1 MTTLNTRT
9 SKKELAHLF
18 RRVGFGGSKKEIDSL
33 LDKSY
38 EDSVD
43 YLLDNLDKNPVPVDL
58 LRRYQIDLSD
68 VRTVF
73 SSGSYWMYRMAHSKF
88 PFEEKVALFWHRVF
102 ATGQNKLI
110 QGKVMTSQIEMF
122 RKHGLGSFE
131 NLLIELSKDPA
142 MIMWLDNQDNHKE
155 NINENYG
162 REILELFSMGVG
174 NYSEKDIKECS
185 RAFTGW
191 TVENM
196 PYMAIKMRNNTARPY
211 GYVAWQFKFDE
222 NDHDYD
228 DKEFLGEKGNFNGED
243 IVRIICKQKAT
254 ANFLARHIY
263 HFFIKDELPVPQWP
277 HKEPIDPS
285 VIEFITESYFK
296 NGYNIKEILRDL
308 FKSEYFRSEE
318 IYNKRIKSPSEL
330 VVNSVRL
337 SGGFDIP
344 SEEVYQATISSGL
357 MGQPLLNPTS
367 VEGWQGGE
375 EWINTGSVIQR
386 INFCSDVLGNP
397 SKTLVQN
404 ILNKTPD
411 KENILNICCDE
422 LGYIELH
429 SSTKEALNDY
439 IQEDEFKINQE
450 FISILIKLIVSSR
463 EYQMV

>member
-243 IVRIICKQKAT
+243 IVRIICKQKAA

-277 HKEPIDPS
+277 HKEPIDPNA
-285 VIEFITESYFK
+285 IEFIIESYFK
-296 NGYNIKEILRDL
+296 NGYNIKEIIRDL
-308 FKSEYFRSEE
+308 
-318 IYNKRIKSPSEL
+318 
-330 VVNSVRL
+330 
-337 SGGFDIP
+337 
-344 SEEVYQATISSGL
+344 
-357 MGQPLLNPTS
+357 
-367 VEGWQGGE
+367 
-375 EWINTGSVIQR
+375 
-386 INFCSDVLGNP
+386 
-397 SKTLVQN
+397 
-404 ILNKTPD
+404 
-411 KENILNICCDE
+411 
-422 LGYIELH
+422 
-429 SSTKEALNDY
+429 
-439 IQEDEFKINQE
+439 
-450 FISILIKLIVSSR
+450 
-463 EYQMV
+463 